1 MGLGCKPML
10 MRLRPRRDGNRTG
23 QTDATSLL
31 SGAVAGCGTR
41 TAVDHRQLGTALRE
55 ILATLR
61 GRAQWSTLAWNDIK
75 FRYRRTTLGPLWI
88 TFGLGATVFS
98 VGILYGG
105 LFGNELSQYLPY
117 FAAGLIAWTFIGST
131 LSEGCGTF
139 LGAAAIIRAVPVAPA
154 VHVCR
159 MLARQLIMLA
169 HNLALMVLL
178 WLMFQ
183 WPLGWSFMLIVP
195 GLVLNILAV
204 FGAVLALSIV
214 AARFR
219 DIQLIVSTVLQL
231 VFLLTPI
238 MWETK
243 SLRGIAVTYLVD
255 LNPIYHLIEVV
266 RRPLLGETPMI
277 ISWLLSSMTAAVC
290 LAVGCAF
297 YARYRHR
304 IAFWV

>member
-1 MGLGCKPML
+1 VEQVKAMVEL
-10 MRLRPRRDGNRTG
+10 LRSAAGSNTL
-23 QTDATSLL
+23 TAT
-31 SGAVAGCGTR
+31 
-41 TAVDHRQLGTALRE
+41 DHRHLSAALRE
-55 ILATLR
+55 ILATLM
-61 GRAQWSTLAWNDIK
+61 GVAQWSTLAWNDIK

-88 TFGLGATVFS
+88 TLGLGATVFS

-117 FAAGLIAWTFIGST
+117 FGAGLIVWTFTGST

-139 LGAAAIIRAVPVAPA
+139 LGAAAIIRAVPVAPV

-159 MLARQLIMLA
+159 MLTRQLIMLA
-169 HNLALMVLL
+169 HNFGLMIIL
-178 WLMFQ
+178 WLLFQ

-238 MWETK
+238 MWEAK
-243 SLRGIAVTYLVD
+243 SLRGIAVIYVVD

-266 RRPLLGETPMI
+266 RRPLLGETPMA
-277 ISWLLSSMTAAVC
+277 ISWLVSSVTAAVC
-290 LAVGCAF
+290 LAVGSAF

>member
-1 MGLGCKPML
+1 MVDQLS
-10 MRLRPRRDGNRTG
+10 RPAARSNTLTETNHRH
-23 QTDATSLL
+23 L
-31 SGAVAGCGTR
+31 SA
-41 TAVDHRQLGTALRE
+41 ALRE
-55 ILATLR
+55 IWGTLM
-61 GRAQWSTLAWNDIK
+61 GVAQWSTLAWNDIK

-88 TFGLGATVFS
+88 TLGLGATVFS

-117 FAAGLIAWTFIGST
+117 FAAGLIAWTFTGST

-139 LGAAAIIRAVPVAPA
+139 LGAAAIIRAVPVAPV

-159 MLARQLIMLA
+159 MLTRQLIMLA
-169 HNLALMVLL
+169 HNLALMVIL
-178 WLMFQ
+178 WLLFQ
-183 WPLGWSFMLIVP
+183 WPLGWSFMLVVP
-195 GLVLNILAV
+195 GLVLTVLAV

-219 DIQLIVSTVLQL
+219 DIHLIVSTVLQL

-238 MWETK
+238 MWEAK
-243 SLRGIAVTYLVD
+243 SLRGIAVTYGVD

-266 RRPLLGETPMI
+266 RRPLLGETPLI
-277 ISWLLSSMTAAVC
+277 ISWLVSSMTAAVC

>member
-1 MGLGCKPML
+1 MPMG
-10 MRLRPRRDGNRTG
+10 
-23 QTDATSLL
+23 TDQRGL
-31 SGAVAGCGTR
+31 SASW
-41 TAVDHRQLGTALRE
+41 QE
-55 ILATLR
+55 ILATLMR
-61 GRAQWSTLAWNDIK
+61 VAQWSTLAWNDIK

-88 TFGLGATVFS
+88 TLGLGATVFS

-159 MLARQLIMLA
+159 MVTRQLIMLA

-178 WLMFQ
+178 WLLFQ
-183 WPLGWSFMLIVP
+183 WPLGWSIVLVVP
-195 GLVLNILAV
+195 GLFLNLLAV
-204 FGAVLALSIV
+204 FGAVLTLSIV

-238 MWETK
+238 MWDSK
-243 SLRGIAVTYLVD
+243 SLRGVAVSYVAD
-255 LNPIYHLIEVV
+255 FNPIYHLVEVV
-266 RRPLLGETPMI
+266 RRPLLGEMPVI
-277 ISWLLSSMTAAVC
+277 ASWLLSSMTAAVC
-290 LAVGCAF
+290 LAVGSAF

>member
-1 MGLGCKPML
+1 MVDVSRM
-10 MRLRPRRDGNRTG
+10 
-23 QTDATSLL
+23 
-31 SGAVAGCGTR
+31 AGRSTTL
-41 TAVDHRQLGTALRE
+41 TAIDHRNMGVALGE
-55 ILATLR
+55 ILATLT
-61 GRAQWSTLAWNDIK
+61 GVTQWSTLAWNDIK

-98 VGILYGG
+98 VGIVYGG

-117 FAAGLIAWTFIGST
+117 FAAGLIAWTFIGTT

-139 LGAAAIIRAVPVAPA
+139 LTAATIIRAVPVAPV

-159 MLARQLIMLA
+159 MLTRQLIMLA
-169 HNLALMVLL
+169 HNLALMVVL
-178 WLMFQ
+178 WLLFQ
-183 WPLGWSFMLIVP
+183 WPLGWSFLLIVP
-195 GLVLNILAV
+195 GLILNILAV

-238 MWETK
+238 MWEAN
-243 SLRGIAVTYLVD
+243 SLRGVAVTYVVD
-255 LNPIYHLIEVV
+255 FNPIYHLIEVV
-266 RRPLLGETPMI
+266 RRPLLGGTPMI
-277 ISWLLSSMTAAVC
+277 ISWLVASLTATVC
-290 LAVGCAF
+290 LAVGSAF

>member
-1 MGLGCKPML
+1 MVDQLSRHAARSNTLTETNHRHLSAALCEIRGTLMGI
-10 MRLRPRRDGNRTG
+10 
-23 QTDATSLL
+23 
-31 SGAVAGCGTR
+31 
-41 TAVDHRQLGTALRE
+41 E
-55 ILATLR
+55 
-61 GRAQWSTLAWNDIK
+61 QWSTLAWNDIK

-88 TFGLGATVFS
+88 TISLGATVFS
-98 VGILYGG
+98 VGIVYGG

-139 LGAAAIIRAVPVAPA
+139 LGAAAIIRAIPVAPV

-159 MLARQLIMLA
+159 MLTRQLIMLA
-169 HNLALMVLL
+169 HNLALMVVL
-178 WLMFQ
+178 WLLFQ
-183 WPLGWSFMLIVP
+183 WPLGWAFLLIVP
-195 GLVLNILAV
+195 GLVVNILAV

-231 VFLLTPI
+231 LFLLTPI
-238 MWETK
+238 MWEAK
-243 SLRGIAVTYLVD
+243 SLRGIAVTYVVD
-255 LNPIYHLIEVV
+255 LNPLYHLIEVV

-277 ISWLLSSMTAAVC
+277 ASWLVSSMTAAVC
-290 LAVGCAF
+290 LAVGSAF

>member
-1 MGLGCKPML
+1 VEQIRPMAELSRLAAGSSTITRIDHRGLG
-10 MRLRPRRDGNRTG
+10 
-23 QTDATSLL
+23 A
-31 SGAVAGCGTR
+31 
-41 TAVDHRQLGTALRE
+41 ALRE
-55 ILATLR
+55 ISATFVGL
-61 GRAQWSTLAWNDIK
+61 AQWSTLAWNDIK

-88 TFGLGATVFS
+88 TLGLGATVFS

-131 LSEGCGTF
+131 ISEGCATF

-159 MLARQLIMLA
+159 MLTRQLIMLA
-169 HNLALMVLL
+169 HNLALMVVL
-178 WLMFQ
+178 WLLFR
-183 WPLGWSFMLIVP
+183 WPLGWSILLFLP
-195 GLVLNILAV
+195 GLVVATLAV
-204 FGAVLALSIV
+204 FGAVLTLSIV

-238 MWETK
+238 MWDAN
-243 SLRGIAVTYLVD
+243 SLRGVAVTYVVD
-255 LNPIYHLIEVV
+255 LNPIYYLIEVV
-266 RRPLLGETPMI
+266 RRPLLGELPSMS
-277 ISWLLSSMTAAVC
+277 SWLIASLTAALC
-290 LAVGCAF
+290 LAVGCGF

>member
-1 MGLGCKPML
+1 M
-10 MRLRPRRDGNRTG
+10 
-23 QTDATSLL
+23 AEVS
-31 SGAVAGCGTR
+31 R
-41 TAVDHRQLGTALRE
+41 TAAGSTTLTALDHRRLGTAVGE
-55 ILATLR
+55 ILATLL
-61 GRAQWSTLAWNDIK
+61 GAAQWSTLAWNDIK

-88 TFGLGATVFS
+88 TLGLGATVFS

-117 FAAGLIAWTFIGST
+117 FAAGLIGWTFVGST

-139 LGAAAIIRAVPVAPA
+139 LSAAAIIRAVPVAPA
-154 VHVCR
+154 IHVCR
-159 MLARQLIMLA
+159 MLTRQLIMLA

-178 WLMFQ
+178 WLLFQ
-183 WPLGWSFMLIVP
+183 WPLGWPFLLIVP

-204 FGAVLALSIV
+204 FGGVLTLSIV

-238 MWETK
+238 MWEAK
-243 SLRGIAVTYLVD
+243 SLRGIAVTYVVD

-277 ISWLLSSMTAAVC
+277 ASWLAASLTAAVC
-290 LAVGCAF
+290 LAVGSAF

>member
-1 MGLGCKPML
+1 MVELSRLAGGSNALTATAHRRLHAALG
-10 MRLRPRRDGNRTG
+10 
-23 QTDATSLL
+23 
-31 SGAVAGCGTR
+31 
-41 TAVDHRQLGTALRE
+41 E
-55 ILATLR
+55 IFATLM
-61 GRAQWSTLAWNDIK
+61 GAAQWSTLAWNDIK

-88 TFGLGATVFS
+88 TLGLGATVFS
-98 VGILYGG
+98 VGVLYGG
-105 LFGNELSQYLPY
+105 LFGNELSNYLPY

-131 LSEGCGTF
+131 LSDGCSTF
-139 LGAAAIIRAVPVAPA
+139 LGAAGIIRAVPVAPV

-159 MLARQLIMLA
+159 MLTRQLIMLA

-178 WLMFQ
+178 WLLFQ
-183 WPLGWSFMLIVP
+183 WPLGWSFMLVVP
-195 GLVLNILAV
+195 GLVLNVLAV

-238 MWETK
+238 MWEAK

-277 ISWLLSSMTAAVC
+277 VSWLVSSMTAAAC
-290 LAVGCAF
+290 LAVGSLF

>member
-1 MGLGCKPML
+1 MVELSRPAARSNTVGAIDQGHLGAAF
-10 MRLRPRRDGNRTG
+10 D
-23 QTDATSLL
+23 
-31 SGAVAGCGTR
+31 
-41 TAVDHRQLGTALRE
+41 E
-55 ILATLR
+55 ILATLI
-61 GRAQWSTLAWNDIK
+61 GVAQWSTLAWNDIK

-88 TFGLGATVFS
+88 TLGLGATVFS

-117 FAAGLIAWTFIGST
+117 FAAGLIAWTFTGST
-131 LSEGCGTF
+131 LSDGCGTF
-139 LGAAAIIRAVPVAPA
+139 LGAAAIIRAVPVAPV

-159 MLARQLIMLA
+159 MLTRQLIMLT
-169 HNLALMVLL
+169 HNLALMVVL
-178 WLMFQ
+178 WLLFR
-183 WPLGWSFMLIVP
+183 WPLGWSFMLVVP

-204 FGAVLALSIV
+204 FGAVLALSIMG
-214 AARFR
+214 ARFR

-238 MWETK
+238 MWEAK
-243 SLRGIAVTYLVD
+243 SLRGIAVTYVAD

-266 RRPLLGETPMI
+266 RRPMLGETPMA
-277 ISWLLSSMTAAVC
+277 ISWLVSSITATVC
-290 LAVGCAF
+290 LAVGSAF

>member
-1 MGLGCKPML
+1 MA
-10 MRLRPRRDGNRTG
+10 
-23 QTDATSLL
+23 ATSTTL
-31 SGAVAGCGTR
+31 
-41 TAVDHRQLGTALRE
+41 TAIDHRKMGAALGE
-55 ILATLR
+55 ILSTLM
-61 GRAQWSTLAWNDIK
+61 GVTQWSTLAWNDIK

-98 VGILYGG
+98 VGIVYGG

-117 FAAGLIAWTFIGST
+117 FAAGLIAWTFIGTT

-139 LGAAAIIRAVPVAPA
+139 LTAATIIRAVPVAPV

-159 MLARQLIMLA
+159 MLTRQLIMLA
-169 HNLALMVLL
+169 HNLALMVVL
-178 WLMFQ
+178 WLLFQ
-183 WPLGWSFMLIVP
+183 WPLSWSFLLIVP
-195 GLVLNILAV
+195 GLILNILAV
-204 FGAVLALSIV
+204 FGAVLTLSIV

-238 MWETK
+238 MWEAT
-243 SLRGIAVTYLVD
+243 SLRGVAVTYVVD
-255 LNPIYHLIEVV
+255 FNPIYHLIEVV
-266 RRPLLGETPMI
+266 RRPLLGETPML
-277 ISWLLSSMTAAVC
+277 ISWLVASLTAIAC
-290 LAVGCAF
+290 LAVGSAF